1 MPSFSS
7 QSAICC
13 IAAPAVPS
21 SIKLTRIMSLS
32 HPPSDCSGVNKSAE
46 LVVEAGRDTALE
58 PTVPRTQIELR
69 IALDLLKNARDR
81 VRRAQC
87 PRTLRK
93 IRSAIKSAEGAARR
107 LQLRHAAGERR

>member
-1 MPSFSS
+1 MAWFRNYYRCARCAYEWTDEW
-7 QSAICC
+7 SAMCDDDC
-13 IAAPAVPS
+13 PHCGA
-21 SIKLTRIMSLS
+21 RHMS
-32 HPPSDCSGVNKSAE
+32 PYKSAE
-46 LVVEAGRDTALE
+46 LEVAAGRDTALE

-93 IRSAIKSAEGAARR
+93 IRSAIKSAEGAARH